1 MQVPI
6 LGVYKNCSTGSD
18 IVLWLTGALG
28 PMTLSY
34 AEKIGQDLVD
44 YGFLRLIGTVGKA
57 FANSS
62 VFNYQ
67 WTKKSYALA
76 KGDKTI
82 KRTDTLITQAKEV
95 PYVGEMIG
103 QWIGSGAIEGESPKD
118 RLKREA
124 MQSENTYKESVFKA
138 DRLRC
143 RLEEMMVCFYGIN

>member
-1 MQVPI
+1 
-6 LGVYKNCSTGSD
+6 
-18 IVLWLTGALG
+18 
-28 PMTLSY
+28 MTLPY

-57 FANSS
+57 FANST

-76 KGDKTI
+76 SGHQPL

-103 QWIGSGAIEGESPKD
+103 QWMGSGAVEGESPRDK
-118 RLKREA
+118 LKREA
-124 MQSENTYKESVFKA
+124 KQSENAYKESVFKA

-143 RLEEMMVCFYGIN
+143 RLEEMMIDHLAYMEKCELDRLKAVKSGISSSLSD